1 MADDRTARP
10 AGREHRYREG
20 KNGVLV
26 YVEPERHREIG
37 NLAVDTDRSVQSLM
51 EEAID
56 LMLGK
61 HRRGKPAG

>member
-1 MADDRTARP
+1 MTDDRTARP

-20 KNGVLV
+20 KKGALV

-56 LMLGK
+56 PMLGK
-61 HRRGKPAG
+61 HRRGKPAA

>member
-10 AGREHRYREG
+10 AGREHRYPEG
-20 KNGVLV
+20 KKGVLL
-26 YVEPERHREIG
+26 YLEPERRREIG

-61 HRRGKPAG
+61 HRRGKPAA